1 MIGAVLKELR
11 QSKGYT
17 IAQLC
22 NAIEMN
28 TNTYAKY
35 ERGERDV
42 STEILSRF
50 ANFYGV
56 SADYLLGIKAS
67 AIEPLDQLEK
77 QFDMSALEKKIVDNY
92 LSLPKELRTDLMDF
106 LKKSVNEV
114 MNEENAN

>member
-11 QSKGYT
+11 QRKGYT

-22 NAIEMN
+22 DAIEMN

-56 SADYLLGIKAS
+56 SADYLLGRDTS
-67 AIEPLDQLEK
+67 EPETIDKLAGE
-77 QFDMSALEKKIVDNY
+77 FNMSALEKEILENY
-92 LSLPKELRTDLMDF
+92 ISLPKDMRVDLMEF
-106 LKKSVNEV
+106 LQKSVHKV
-114 MNEENAN
+114 MGESND